1 MLEEKSSLKV
11 TQAAEKAVKLVVSAV
26 ATLGI
31 GAILAVALIMQ
42 KPSGTAYAE
51 TSAEDARPRT
61 MMVMWETKTQLLAT
75 PEECERES
83 VAYNNKKMTEN
94 SREFAYCVPP
104 Q

>member
-1 MLEEKSSLKV
+1 MFEEKSTIKGDASSR
-11 TQAAEKAVKLVVSAV
+11 KAVKLVVSAV
-26 ATLGI
+26 AILGI
-31 GAILAVALIMQ
+31 GAAALVIQ

-51 TSAEDARPRT
+51 TSAEDTRPRT
-61 MMVMWETKTQLLAT
+61 MMVMWETKTQRLAT

>member
-26 ATLGI
+26 TTLGF
-31 GAILAVALIMQ
+31 GAILAAALIMQ

-51 TSAEDARPRT
+51 TAAEDARPRT

-75 PEECERES
+75 SEECERES
-83 VAYNNKKMTEN
+83 VAYNKKKMTEN
-94 SREFAYCVPP
+94 SREFAYCV
-104 Q
+104 

>member
-11 TQAAEKAVKLVVSAV
+11 TRSAKKAVKLVVSAV

-31 GAILAVALIMQ
+31 GAILAAALIMQ
-42 KPSGTAYAE
+42 KPLGTAYAE
-51 TSAEDARPRT
+51 TSAQDARPRT
-61 MMVMWETKTQLLAT
+61 MMVMWETKTQVLAT

-83 VAYNNKKMTEN
+83 VAYNNKKVTEN
-94 SREFAYCVPP
+94 SREFAYCAPP